1 MDTIFPTE
9 DEKEVVEGSSEAPQ
23 ETLHFSTN
31 AEKEAVKG
39 KWEAVQSLQKA
50 PPLLIELLV

>member
-1 MDTIFPTE
+1 MDTIIPTE
-9 DEKEVVEGSSEAPQ
+9 DEKRVVEGSSEASQ